1 MAKIFGV
8 YFNWENFQ
16 CTWITLIM
24 TTNYLAFYAFVLCL
38 LDGYMHARSIFNITC
53 SVFVAH
59 EAICMAVLVAQRAC
73 YFSFSGKRMVERA
86 RDWMGGYGLC
96 LCIKCKPKC

>member
-1 MAKIFGV
+1 MVICMHAV
-8 YFNWENFQ
+8 Y
-16 CTWITLIM
+16 LISRAV
-24 TTNYLAFYAFVLCL
+24 YLWHTKR
-38 LDGYMHARSIFNITC
+38 YMHGGAGCVRC
-53 SVFVAH
+53 
-59 EAICMAVLVAQRAC
+59 AC